1 VLCSKHPSLT
11 LFEVE
16 YCQARRGC
24 EFFRRTAFSGRRRQK
39 TDNFDALKRA
49 SYSFHGLE
57 RSTYAMPVA
66 HTTVI
71 GCAGLP
77 ALTETR
83 NFKSDAS
90 GNDEIKIPLVPTDSR
105 SLPTDTGGKRRTY
118 DHVA

>member
-1 VLCSKHPSLT
+1 LKLSIVRPGEAVNSFVGRP
-11 LFEVE
+11 F
-16 YCQARRGC
+16 QAVVVK
-24 EFFRRTAFSGRRRQK
+24 K

-90 GNDEIKIPLVPTDSR
+90 GNDEIKTPLVPTDSR

>member
-1 VLCSKHPSLT
+1 LSILRPGEAVISFVGRP
-11 LFEVE
+11 F
-16 YCQARRGC
+16 QAVVK
-24 EFFRRTAFSGRRRQK
+24 K
-39 TDNFDALKRA
+39 TDDFDALKRA

-77 ALTETR
+77 ALIKTR

-90 GNDEIKIPLVPTDSR
+90 GYDEIKMPLVPIDSH
-105 SLPTDTGGKRRTY
+105 SLPTGTGG
-118 DHVA
+118 